1 MKYVVLVLVGVF
13 AVWQII
19 GLVKTI
25 KENKN
30 KKALTSS
37 DFPEEKNEG
46 EKMPDSVVLL
56 LSIQCVVLLV
66 DQLWRLCSYIREQ
79 REKEN
84 SSVPGADE
92 DKKEK

>member
-46 EKMPDSVVLL
+46 EK
-56 LSIQCVVLLV
+56 
-66 DQLWRLCSYIREQ
+66 
-79 REKEN
+79 N
-84 SSVPGADE
+84 A
-92 DKKEK
+92 

>member
-1 MKYVVLVLVGVF
+1 MKYVVLVLVVVF

-37 DFPEEKNEG
+37 NPPEEKKEG
-46 EKMPDSVVLL
+46 K
-56 LSIQCVVLLV
+56 
-66 DQLWRLCSYIREQ
+66 
-79 REKEN
+79 
-84 SSVPGADE
+84 
-92 DKKEK
+92 